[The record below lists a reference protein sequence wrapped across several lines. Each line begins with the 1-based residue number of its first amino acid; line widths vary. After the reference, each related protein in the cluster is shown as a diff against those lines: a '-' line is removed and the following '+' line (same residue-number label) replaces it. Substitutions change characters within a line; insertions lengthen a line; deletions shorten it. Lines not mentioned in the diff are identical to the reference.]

1 MFYNPFHRLLLI
13 LVTGSLLFL
22 GACSSG
28 HDHYSAIG
36 IVLTIDGDMI
46 AVQEQT
52 VITYATG
59 NAITIPA
66 GATTA
71 AIKVQFL
78 DDDGTPFT
86 PERSGYSLRVTIG
99 NPAVLDVAHPVN
111 NDEWSIRLTGSQPGN
126 TTLQFDLDHGDHSDF
141 TSREFQVNVLAPQ
154 ADVDFA
160 GNKLSL

>member
-1 MFYNPFHRLLLI
+1 MTHNRFHRFLLTFL
-13 LVTGSLLFL
+13 TGSLLFL

-52 VITYATG
+52 VITYAMG

-66 GATTA
+66 GATTGT
-71 AIKVQFL
+71 ITVQFL

-86 PERSGYSLRVTIG
+86 PERSGYNLRITAG
-99 NPAVLDVAHPVN
+99 NPAVLDIIHPVN
-111 NDEWSIRLTGSQPGN
+111 NDEWSFRLTGSQAGN

-141 TSREFQVNVLAPQ
+141 TSREFQVTVVAAQ
-154 ADVDFA
+154 ARS
-160 GNKLSL
+160 GSN